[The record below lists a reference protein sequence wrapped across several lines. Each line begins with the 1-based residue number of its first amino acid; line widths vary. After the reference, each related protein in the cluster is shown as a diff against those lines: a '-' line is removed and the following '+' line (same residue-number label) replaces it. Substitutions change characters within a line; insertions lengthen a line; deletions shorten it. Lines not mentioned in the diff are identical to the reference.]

1 MYELTVKTRFAAAHS
16 LSGYK
21 GPCARLHG
29 HTWQVEV
36 TFKGTDLDHTGMLL
50 DFKEVKTKVKNIVD
64 ELDHVNLNELDPFK
78 KGGVENPTVENLAR
92 YIYQRLKLELVDCER
107 SAKVAVVRVW
117 ESPDASASYTEGQE
131 PA

>member
-1 MYELTVKTRFAAAHS
+1 
-16 LSGYK
+16 
-21 GPCARLHG
+21 
-29 HTWQVEV
+29 
-36 TFKGTDLDHTGMLL
+36 
-50 DFKEVKTKVKNIVD
+50 VD

-92 YIYQRLKLELVDCER
+92 YIYQRLKLELVDCES